1 MRTVTLNRLPAL
13 SLGSK
18 ATLAVIALLSVMALV
33 LGALF
38 GYNQR
43 RSQMDRLHEKTVSFA
58 GNLAFNCNFAL
69 LAKDRARLD
78 QLIAG
83 VRLEKDVA
91 LVLVADSAGQVLAS
105 TDPSLLGTHLNYLP
119 GPDAPDSTLWQPVQA
134 SLRYRAVAPVTALG
148 AASGPE
154 ADESM
159 FFAPGGAEANGARER
174 LGWAVI
180 EVSPERLNAE
190 LARSLRY
197 AGLIFLLIL
206 ILASGLAIVSV
217 RRTVAP
223 LHLLAEATRQIA
235 HGEFGRTI
243 PTARRDELGV
253 LSESFNEMSLRLL
266 RSRQEV
272 EQLNSELEVR
282 IAESTTEL
290 RNRYRELEH
299 VCSDLRSLDSAK
311 NDFLSLVSHEF
322 RTPLGSIQLFSEML
336 LKGLDR
342 SDTRR
347 TDFLLTIINNCKR
360 LTRLINEILDISRI
374 EAGRMEFSREL
385 FDLKE
390 TLYSTIFSLKPLFE
404 ERSLSCNFLTPEDP
418 VRLCSDRDRIIQVL
432 TNILSNAIRFSPPGN
447 AVEVEL
453 SEENGRAR
461 VCVRDHG
468 RGMRQEDIPK
478 IFDKYTQLE
487 RIKPDSEGSGLGMT
501 IAKLIVDNLG
511 GSIRV
516 ESAPGRGTSFRVD
529 FPAAR
534 PEAGETGEKPAQ

>member
-1 MRTVTLNRLPAL
+1 MRDSILKRLPAL
-13 SLGSK
+13 SLGAK
-18 ATLAVIALLSVMALV
+18 ATLAVITLLSVMALV

-38 GYNQR
+38 GYYQR
-43 RSQMDRLHEKTVSFA
+43 RSQMDRLHEKAVAFA

-69 LAKDRARLD
+69 LSKDRARLE
-78 QLIAG
+78 QLVTG
-83 VRLEKDVA
+83 VRLEKDVV

-105 TDPSLLGTHLNYLP
+105 TDPPLLGTRLAYLS
-119 GPDAPDSTLWQPVQA
+119 GPSAPDSSLWQTVRA
-134 SLRYRAVAPVTALG
+134 SSRYRAVAPVSALG

-154 ADESM
+154 MDESM
-159 FFAPGGAEANGARER
+159 FFAPGGAQTNGTHER

-180 EVSPERLNAE
+180 EVSPARLNAE
-190 LARSLRY
+190 LARSLRW
-197 AGLIFLLIL
+197 AGLLFLLIL
-206 ILASGLAIVSV
+206 ALASSLAIVSV

-243 PTARRDELGV
+243 PAAGRDELGV
-253 LSESFNEMSLRLL
+253 LSESFNEMSLRLQ

-272 EQLNSELEVR
+272 EQLNTELETR
-282 IAESTTEL
+282 ISESTTEL
-290 RNRYRELEH
+290 RNRYRELEN
-299 VCSDLRSLDSAK
+299 VCFELRNLDSAK

-374 EAGRMEFSREL
+374 EAGRMEFSRET

-404 ERSLSCNFLTPEDP
+404 ERSIACSFASPENP
-418 VRLCSDRDRIIQVL
+418 VRLHSDRDRIIQVL
-432 TNILSNAIRFSPPGN
+432 TNLLSNAIRFSPPGSV
-447 AVEVEL
+447 VEVGLGEA
-453 SEENGRAR
+453 NGRAQ
-461 VCVRDHG
+461 VSVLDHG

-478 IFDKYTQLE
+478 IFDKYAQLE

-501 IAKLIVDNLG
+501 IAKLIVNNLDG
-511 GSIRV
+511 TIRV
-516 ESAPGRGTSFRVD
+516 ESAPGRGSCFTVD
-529 FPAAR
+529 FPTVR
-534 PEAGETGEKPAQ
+534 PEVEKQS